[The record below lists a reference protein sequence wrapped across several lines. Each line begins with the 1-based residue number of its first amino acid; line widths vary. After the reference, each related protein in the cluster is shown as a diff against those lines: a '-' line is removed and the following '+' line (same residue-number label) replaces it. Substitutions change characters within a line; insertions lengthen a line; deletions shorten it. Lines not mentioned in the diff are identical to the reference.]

1 MVLAMVDLEA
11 AYYAVISCCD
21 HYFSGVVYDNLLN
34 FVHLAVFWKIITNMS
49 MYSIESNL
57 VMIKLESLNFVD
69 EAINTFAQS
78 IDIAVNDID
87 KMMIRLLQI
96 VEECLHNDTSECVCE
111 PVCHELPSNVQ
122 SETSF
127 TNVQSGL
134 PSKAQSETN
143 HRLLMQYIIHELLD
157 QVSFDDDQLD
167 LSDDSLY
174 NTLQLFKQINSD
186 ITIEQKQIQD

>member
-111 PVCHELPSNVQ
+111 PVCH
-122 SETSF
+122 
-127 TNVQSGL
+127 GL

>member
-122 SETSF
+122 GGLHS
-127 TNVQSGL
+127 NV
-134 PSKAQSETN
+134 QSETN
-143 HRLLMQYIIHELLD
+143 RLLMQYIIHELLD

-174 NTLQLFKQINSD
+174 NTLHLFKQINSD

>member
-111 PVCHELPSNVQ
+111 PVCQSELPSNVQ
-122 SETSF
+122 SE
-127 TNVQSGL
+127 L

-143 HRLLMQYIIHELLD
+143 HRLLMQYIIYELLD

>member
-111 PVCHELPSNVQ
+111 PVCHELPSKAQ

-127 TNVQSGL
+127 TNV
-134 PSKAQSETN
+134 QSETN
-143 HRLLMQYIIHELLD
+143 HRLLMQYIIYELLD

>member
-111 PVCHELPSNVQ
+111 PVCYELPSNV
-122 SETSF
+122 
-127 TNVQSGL
+127 
-134 PSKAQSETN
+134 QSETN

>member
-1 MVLAMVDLEA
+1 MVLAIVDLEA

-111 PVCHELPSNVQ
+111 PVVYQSELPSKV
-122 SETSF
+122 
-127 TNVQSGL
+127 
-134 PSKAQSETN
+134 QSETN

-174 NTLQLFKQINSD
+174 NTLHLFKQINSD

>member
-111 PVCHELPSNVQ
+111 PVCYELPSKAQ

-127 TNVQSGL
+127 TNVQS
-134 PSKAQSETN
+134 ETN
-143 HRLLMQYIIHELLD
+143 HEQLMQYIIHELLD